1 MNLTEDEKVM
11 VYRLRKRQQAWLWGR
26 WVMLAIGIVAAYY
39 GIRLLR
45 DALITQQLNESDR
58 LNMNFASLI
67 FFSFAILFIGYPIK
81 YWRGNPV
88 LNILLKLVDHC
99 SQDNQPPKN

>member
-26 WVMLAIGIVAAYY
+26 WVMLAIGIFAACY

-45 DALITQQLNESDR
+45 DAMNTQQLNASDR
-58 LNMNFASLI
+58 LYTYFASLT
-67 FFSFAILFIGYPIK
+67 FLSFAIVFICYPIK

-88 LNILLKLVDHC
+88 LTILLKLVDHC